1 MATLDFL
8 KRMLGTPSAEAAP
21 QGSAAARET
30 NSTDRR
36 LTGREQGEI
45 GLKVLVVDDSQ
56 TIVNVL
62 TRMLEQNHYQVMS
75 AGDAEN
81 GLELAK
87 VHKPELIFL
96 DVVLPGMSGFD
107 ALRHFRKQEETATTP
122 VIMISGNAMATEQF
136 YVKRIGA
143 DEFMKKPFGRVEVF
157 SVIQTLVQAG
167 RLHKRGAPQ
176 EHLMVDDGERVM
188 PDDPEDGAGLNPN
201 FDAA

>member
-8 KRMLGTPSAEAAP
+8 KRMLGTPNGEVQPEAAADP
-21 QGSAAARET
+21 RSPA
-30 NSTDRR
+30 STDRR
-36 LTGREQGEI
+36 AVAREEAEI
-45 GLKVLVVDDSQ
+45 GMKVLVIDDSL

-62 TRMLEQNHYQVMS
+62 SRMLEQNQYQVLS
-75 AGDAEN
+75 AGDAES
-81 GLELAK
+81 GLALARTE
-87 VHKPELIFL
+87 KPELIFL

-157 SVIQTLVQAG
+157 SVIQKLVQEG
-167 RLHKRGAPQ
+167 RLHKRSAPQ
-176 EHLMVDDGERVM
+176 EHLLVDDGERVL
-188 PDDPEDGAGLNPN
+188 PDPQDGDEMRPN
-201 FDAA
+201 FGAL

>member
-8 KRMLGTPSAEAAP
+8 KRMLGTPTPEAEGNGSAEARAE
-21 QGSAAARET
+21 STVERRTAARKE
-30 NSTDRR
+30 
-36 LTGREQGEI
+36 GEV
-45 GLKVLVVDDSQ
+45 GLKVLVIDDSL

-62 TRMLEQNHYQVMS
+62 TRMLQQNHYQVIS
-75 AGDAEN
+75 AGDAEA
-81 GLELAK
+81 GLELSRTE
-87 VHKPELIFL
+87 KPQLIFL

-157 SVIQTLVQAG
+157 SVIQKLVEEG
-167 RLHKRGAPQ
+167 RLHKRDAPQ
-176 EHLMVDDGERVM
+176 QHLMVDDGERVM
-188 PDDPEDGAGLNPN
+188 PDPQDSELLNQNPGAL
-201 FDAA
+201 